1 MKIIK
6 YLFLITV
13 LLFVGLTVYV
23 STQSAQYK
31 IIKTKIIKTP
41 KNEVYNYVNDL
52 KNWNNFIEENSN
64 FTKLTSS
71 TKTSGAGAKITFL
84 EKENKTIYQ
93 IISIKPAASIGVSKN
108 SDNINAQLNWYFKD
122 TLGGTKVTIVSSG
135 SVDLKTKI
143 KLFFQGGIAPKIE
156 NQVDLDLEKLN
167 KTLHYEL
174 DTFKIIQNGIVSI
187 DSTFCIKRTI
197 TCYEKDVESNIKIVI
212 PQLQKYCK
220 QKNIVPSGP
229 TFIDLQKSVN
239 TNGISQ
245 LSVCVPVS
253 DSIYTS
259 PNGVFKFAKID
270 NYQGLK
276 ATLRGNT
283 IHLPKLVA
291 ALTSEIS
298 TKAFN
303 ANKSN
308 RYIQIY
314 KVGYFDTDSK
324 TEWITEIII
333 PEEPKKPKYLR
344 IKRPIGDTT
353 REPGDVKPS
362 DVNLVPVTE
371 PAAKIN

>member
-6 YLFLITV
+6 YLFLIAV

-23 STQSAQYK
+23 STQSAQFK
-31 IIKTKIIKTP
+31 ITKTKIIKTP
-41 KNEVYNYVNDL
+41 INEVYNYVNDL

-84 EKENKTIYQ
+84 KKENTTIYQ
-93 IISIKPAASIGVSKN
+93 ITSIKSAASIGVSKN
-108 SDNINAQLNWYFKD
+108 SDNVKAQLNWYFKD

-143 KLFFQGGIAPKIE
+143 KLFFQGGIAPKIA
-156 NQVDLDLEKLN
+156 NQVDLGLEKLN
-167 KTLHYEL
+167 KILHDEV
-174 DTFKIIQNGIVSI
+174 DSFKIIQNGIITI
-187 DSTFCIKRTI
+187 DTSFCIKRII
-197 TCYEKDVESNIKIVI
+197 TCYEKNVESNIKIVV

-220 QKNIVPSGP
+220 QKNIVPAGF
-229 TFIDLQKSVN
+229 TFIDRQKSVN
-239 TNGISQ
+239 TNGIIQ

-270 NYQGLK
+270 KYRGLK
-276 ATLRGNT
+276 ATLQGNT
-283 IHLPKLVA
+283 IHLPKLLA
-291 ALTSEIS
+291 ALKSEIS

-303 ANKSN
+303 ASQFD
-308 RYIQIY
+308 RYIEIY
-314 KVGYFDTDSK
+314 KVGNLDNDSK
-324 TEWITEIII
+324 TKWITEIII
-333 PEEPKKPKYLR
+333 PQEPEKPKYLH

-362 DVNLVPVTE
+362 DVNLVPIIE